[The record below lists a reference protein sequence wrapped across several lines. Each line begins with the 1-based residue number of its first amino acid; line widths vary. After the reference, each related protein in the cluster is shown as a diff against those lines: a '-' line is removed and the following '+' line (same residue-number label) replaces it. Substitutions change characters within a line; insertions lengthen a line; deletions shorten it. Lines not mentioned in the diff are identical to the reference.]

1 MFTTQKMKGKSAAS
15 FSLSIFRVLCA
26 VAATLYLLFGLGF
39 RALGPNSLDPLS
51 LTHRI
56 ILASGYLLVLL
67 GSYLIPLV
75 KRHIG
80 DFMMVMVLGS
90 FAHLAF
96 VLAGMDDQIGTIITW
111 LMIIPLFNALLY
123 HYRRLF
129 AANLAFVAILGFST
143 IPRIQAHSIWLMVV
157 AVVITAAS
165 YFMALARRASTE
177 RYEVL
182 FAQSPMGIALHQL
195 LRDSEGQPIDFT
207 YLEVNN
213 AFEQLTGY
221 LASEIVGHKGSELFP
236 ATYNTNLEVFS
247 KVALTGDSVDF
258 EVYSAELDKYL
269 EIKAY
274 QPKQMQFIT
283 ITKDITRRRKAEEN
297 LKHSM
302 THDWLTGLYSRRFF
316 EDELE
321 RLARDG
327 HYPLSLVIADV
338 NGLKLVNDTLG
349 HQKGDVLLKKAGEV
363 LLKAARNDD
372 IVARWGGDEFAILL
386 PDTTF
391 EQVSRISSRI
401 QDIIDSSEDDALAL
415 SISFG
420 YATAADASIDI
431 ADTIKRAEDHM
442 YRRKGLQARSSRKSL
457 VQSLQTVLQ
466 DKSQEMVRRS
476 NNVQLLT
483 EAFGRKL
490 GMEDKALHE
499 LTLLAAIHDIG
510 NVAIAEAVMGKPGP
524 LTEEEWENMRRHPEI
539 GYRIA
544 LASLDLEP
552 VAEGVLHHHEWWDG
566 TGYPHAL
573 KGMAIPLQ
581 ARVLAITDSF
591 CAMITD
597 RPHAKAHTIDQARQE
612 IRQGS
617 GNHFDP
623 GLVDIFLEMLEDETL
638 VAKLQW

>member
-1 MFTTQKMKGKSAAS
+1 MFTTQKMNGKSAAS
-15 FSLSIFRVLCA
+15 FSLLIFRVLCA
-26 VAATLYLLFGLGF
+26 VAATLYLFFGFGF
-39 RALGPNSLDPLS
+39 RLLGPYGLDPLS
-51 LTHRI
+51 MTHRI
-56 ILASGYLLVLL
+56 ILAAGYLLVLI
-67 GSYLIPLV
+67 GSYLVPWV
-75 KRHIG
+75 KRYIG

-96 VLAGMDDQIGTIITW
+96 VLAGMDDQTGTIITW

-123 HYRRLF
+123 HYRRLL
-129 AANLAFVAILGFST
+129 AANLAFIAILGFST
-143 IPRIQAHSIWLMVV
+143 IPSLHAHSIWLMVV
-157 AVVITAAS
+157 AIIITAAS
-165 YFMALARRASTE
+165 YLMALARRASTE
-177 RYEVL
+177 RYEIL

-195 LRDSEGQPIDFT
+195 LCDSDGKPIDFR

-213 AFEQLTGY
+213 AFEQLTGH
-221 LASEIVGHKGSELFP
+221 LASEVVGRKASELFP
-236 ATYNTNLEVFS
+236 TSYKANLEVFS
-247 KVALTGDSVDF
+247 KVALTGNSVDF
-258 EVYSAELDKYL
+258 EVYSTEFNKYL

-327 HYPLSLVIADV
+327 HFPLSLVIADV

-349 HQKGDVLLKKAGEV
+349 HQTGDILLKKAGEV
-363 LLKAARNDD
+363 LLKAAREKDV
-372 IVARWGGDEFAILL
+372 VARWGGDEFAMLL

-401 QDIIDSSEDDALAL
+401 QEIIDTSEEDTLTL

-420 YATAADASIDI
+420 YATATDASIDI
-431 ADTIKRAEDHM
+431 ADTIKHAEDHM

-466 DKSQEMVRRS
+466 NKSQEMVRRS

-510 NVAIAEAVMGKPGP
+510 NVAIAEAVISKPGP
-524 LTEEEWENMRRHPEI
+524 LTEEEWETMRRHPEI

-552 VAEGVLHHHEWWDG
+552 VAEGILHHHEWWDG
-566 TGYPHAL
+566 TGYPHGL

-597 RPHAKAHTIDQARQE
+597 RAHAKARTITQAKLE
-612 IRQGS
+612 IRQGVA
-617 GNHFDP
+617 NHFDP

-638 VAKLQW
+638 VAKLRL